1 MRESLLTVSR
11 LIPADASRTRCSL
24 PTVTRGKT
32 TSKGTPVPFCHR
44 RRTVTVQQLRARALN
59 SDSSNGHRDHP
70 IATEFSSI
78 RDLGLGDIGVDIDQ
92 LSRHGSLFLCFEQAT
107 TPQPA
112 LFCPTFP
119 KEFDLILTYS
129 SPSLLT
135 VISASSTALRLC
147 RSTESLEFQLF
158 FVLLMDAVAYQRLR
172 LPTLVE
178 ASATCICMVQT
189 FCRGCSLTGARFST
203 LPMELNSLK
212 LSRSNGEHLSAF
224 HNSGKG
230 VNARAPRPVTSL
242 SLRMASPRT

>member
-44 RRTVTVQQLRARALN
+44 RRTVTVKQLRARALN